1 MQTAPY
7 AAADAAADKGCGD
20 DPMSEDVAQPDHAWV
35 QEKLD
40 EKAPL
45 PDWLRDAPP
54 ALPLE
59 GQPVRAVDSLAVYLP
74 AEKAAEKA
82 AAEKAAGADTQTSSA
97 AGVSAPAAPPATVAK
112 PAHALAP
119 VTSLTP
125 PLQRGRSLL
134 PGSSRHF
141 TNHQTASLSP
151 VSRIRPRTSVSQL
164 ALAAAAA
171 AAGDV
176 PSSPEAG
183 LLRPRANPREFL
195 SPSPSRSP
203 ARRGAS
209 AEPRSSIAGDASGEG
224 AAAMAAAL
232 AKLSME
238 PRARTPPTPRSSAA
252 PQLPTLSPA
261 ALAAGY
267 YSAPSLEALAA
278 AAAADA
284 GALTAVSDFIVGCRG
299 AGSVRFLAPV
309 DLSGAPPL
317 DRIVQLAPG
326 SRTVSM
332 FTHTDGPVAPPAGTG
347 LNVVFEAS
355 LLRVFPRHGTLEHF
369 REKLRRAPGTRF
381 LSYDGADG
389 TWRFRCDPE

>member
-1 MQTAPY
+1 MHAHQAAPY
-7 AAADAAADKGCGD
+7 AVADAAADKGCGD

-35 QEKLD
+35 QEKLE

-54 ALPLE
+54 APPLE

-74 AEKAAEKA
+74 ADKAAEKA
-82 AAEKAAGADTQTSSA
+82 AAEKAAGAATQTPSA
-97 AGVSAPAAPPATVAK
+97 AGVSAPAAPSPTVAK

-171 AAGDV
+171 AAAGDV

-203 ARRGAS
+203 RRGAS
-209 AEPRSSIAGDASGEG
+209 AEPRSSTAGDASCEG

-238 PRARTPPTPRSSAA
+238 PRARTPPAQA
-252 PQLPTLSPA
+252 LQLPTLSPA

-267 YSAPSLEALAA
+267 FVAPSLEALAA

-284 GALTAVSDFIVGCRG
+284 GALNAVADFIVGCRG

-332 FTHTDGPVAPPAGTG
+332 FTHVDGPEAPPAGKG
-347 LNVVFEAS
+347 LNVAFEAS